1 MMRDMQLAQQSFIQ
15 THDVRYAH
23 ISSQLQAQNERLD
36 NLSTSM
42 NERYAAFT
50 ETFERQERSVDVG
63 LKYLGGVADQIS
75 SLADPY
81 RNPDICYHRGRDH

>member
-1 MMRDMQLAQQSFIQ
+1 MQTQ
-15 THDVRYAH
+15 DDRYAH
-23 ISSQLQAQNERLD
+23 ISSQIQAQNERLD

-50 ETFERQERSVDVG
+50 ETFERQERSVDG
-63 LKYLGGVADQIS
+63 SLKYLGGIAEQIS

-81 RNPDICYHRGRDH
+81 KNPGICYHPGHRH